1 MALSASVGYSGTA
14 MRTASLILI
23 AAVGFMPGACT
34 SGSYDKTR
42 SDAPDWETANAGCQA
57 KAAETPPSPLR
68 YIAAR
73 HTYDECLRALGWTPN
88 ESIPHRHFRR

>member
-1 MALSASVGYSGTA
+1 
-14 MRTASLILI
+14 MRNAALILI
-23 AAVGFMPGACT
+23 AAAALGPAACS

-42 SDAPDWETANAGCQA
+42 SDAPDWETAKAGCQA

-68 YIAAR
+68 HIAAR

-88 ESIPHRHFRR
+88 ESIPHRYYRK

>member
-1 MALSASVGYSGTA
+1 MQSIFLFFIACVALV
-14 MRTASLILI
+14 
-23 AAVGFMPGACT
+23 PGACT

-42 SDAPDWETANAGCQA
+42 SDAPEWETAKAGCQA

-68 YIAAR
+68 HIAAR

-88 ESIPHRHFRR
+88 ESIPHRHYRR